1 MKRDEKEAE
10 RAARKGP
17 AGPTGERESWEELAQ
32 DPTEEAEVLELV
44 QAQLVN
50 LQEKLRHHA
59 QLLIKF
65 HAGERGQQA
74 MGEAQR
80 AERRLTE
87 DVQSF
92 QEMEAKYDL
101 TLSPRAAATSTS
113 AFEANRRVMA
123 GEAEPDPAAN
133 VPGPLAIPIPRNCSW
148 GRRNIHCYKSLRKLF
163 PGPR

>member
-1 MKRDEKEAE
+1 M
-10 RAARKGP
+10 KGP

-32 DPTEEAEVLELV
+32 DPTEEAEVLELI

-80 AERRLTE
+80 AQRRLSE

-92 QEMEAKYDL
+92 QETEAKYDL
-101 TLSPRAAATSTS
+101 TPSPRAAATSTS

-123 GEAEPDPAAN
+123 GEAEPDLAAG
-133 VPGPLAIPIPRNCSW
+133 VPGPPRDFDPQELFL
-148 GRRNIHCYKSLRKLF
+148 GPKKYSLL
-163 PGPR
+163 